1 MAATDAEIRRIRRL
15 IGDTVNTSAS
25 PYLLSE
31 FDLLDIYED
40 TGSVYGAAVE
50 AAQALAAH
58 FAGHVD
64 HRIDEHYQSSDS
76 DKFTHYTKL
85 AETLRLQAS
94 RNAAFSGAPIAGG
107 IRKSAKQTVEEDTNR
122 VQPAFTRKTH
132 DYREL
137 SDLYGEQE

>member
-64 HRIDEHYQSSDS
+64 KRIDEHYQSSDS

-94 RNAAFSGAPIAGG
+94 RSAAFSGAPIAGG
-107 IRKSAKQTVEEDTNR
+107 ISRAAKQTDEDNSDR
-122 VQPAFTRKTH
+122 VAPAFTRALH
-132 DYREL
+132 DYTAL
-137 SDLYGEQE
+137 SDVNREQE

>member
-1 MAATDAEIRRIRRL
+1 MPATAAEIRRIRRL

-25 PYLLSE
+25 PYLLDE
-31 FDLLDIYED
+31 FVLQDIFTD
-40 TGSVYGAAVE
+40 TGTVYGAAVE
-50 AAQALAAH
+50 AAQALSAH

-64 HRIDEHYQSSDS
+64 KRIDEHYQSSDS

-85 AETLRLQAS
+85 AESLRLQAS

-107 IRKSAKQTVEEDTNR
+107 ISKSAKTTVEEDTDR